1 MYIVTDDQPLDPFA
15 GDPTDPASALDDDD
29 EVLEPLS
36 PAERED
42 VLTDL
47 ADLEV
52 YRTLLEPRGVRG
64 LVVDCEDCHE
74 PHFFGWDLLRGN
86 LRHLLDAGQT
96 RVHEPAFAPDPA
108 DYVTWDYARGFA
120 DGVLDAAESAPE

>member
-1 MYIVTDDQPLDPFA
+1 MCGVNDDQPLDPFA
-15 GDPTDPASALDDDD
+15 GDPADPASALDDD
-29 EVLEPLS
+29 EVMEPLS
-36 PAERED
+36 PGERED

-52 YRTLLEPRGVRG
+52 YRTLLEPREVRG

-120 DGVLDAAESAPE
+120 DGVLDAAEGAPE

>member
-1 MYIVTDDQPLDPFA
+1 MNDDQPLDPFA
-15 GDPTDPASALDDDD
+15 GDPADPTSALDDD
-29 EVLEPLS
+29 EVMEPLS

-86 LRHLLDAGQT
+86 LRHLLDVGQT

-120 DGVLDAAESAPE
+120 DGVLDEAEASPE